1 MTATVF
7 VAGRYN
13 KFARNISQTP
23 WLLDG
28 DKKIADSVEGFIV
41 ESLQLFLRFRRES
54 TERREHSWH
63 ERASVDRQKPSSWH
77 QDERTWMSRCWV
89 EEDRLP

>member
-41 ESLQLFLRFRRES
+41 ESLQLFLCFRRES
-54 TERREHSWH
+54 T
-63 ERASVDRQKPSSWH
+63 
-77 QDERTWMSRCWV
+77 
-89 EEDRLP
+89 